1 MPASCF
7 GGVNKKKGATDSI
20 LFQSPAPNLKEVD
33 LSIALMLL
41 INYIIRFLKLL
52 GSGKKEGGIS

>member
-1 MPASCF
+1 MTAAVAGYMEKERARESLPNFLS
-7 GGVNKKKGATDSI
+7 
-20 LFQSPAPNLKEVD
+20 LAPNLKEVD

-52 GSGKKEGGIS
+52 GSVMKKGGTS